1 MSKNRRILNPEL
13 QEARKLER
21 IAALEARRLRRAEE
35 EKKRLME
42 EEAKKKKV
50 SVDHGL
56 FVQICKFGFLNDTT
70 PSGRV
75 EIVFNRIDIQNLI
88 AGSVVEKVYY
98 GQVYNF
104 LLLGM
109 DRIQKHQVLK
119 NSPLYWQLADTI

>member
-1 MSKNRRILNPEL
+1 MAENRVRPSV
-13 QEARKLER
+13 EAKEAKRKQRLAE
-21 IAALEARRLRRAEE
+21 LEARRLRRAEE

-50 SVDHGL
+50 SVDYGL
-56 FVQICKFGFLNDTT
+56 FVQICKFGFLSDNT

-75 EIVFNRIDIQNLI
+75 EIVFNRTDIQNLV
-88 AGSVVEKVYY
+88 GGLMVEKVYY

-104 LLLGM
+104 LLLAM